1 MIPTDAAQNKE
12 AKAGRQRAGVQK
24 MVKSTLQI
32 DMTPMVD
39 LGFLLI
45 SFFVITTE
53 LSKPTAMDIAVPKD
67 SNSTPSEIGDSYALT
82 VIPNGDKV
90 FYYEG
95 AFDKASKEKK
105 ITGTTI
111 EELRKII
118 IQKQLRLD
126 DKTKYKEGREGLMLL
141 VKPTEK
147 ANYKS
152 IVDIL
157 DECTI
162 TQVKKY
168 ALLKIS
174 EEETD
179 WLAEKNK

>member
-1 MIPTDAAQNKE
+1 MANMDMQAEVPSSRRRI
-12 AKAGRQRAGVQK
+12 GVRK
-24 MVKSTLQI
+24 MGKKNMPI

-45 SFFVITTE
+45 TFFVITTE
-53 LSKPTAMDIAVPKD
+53 LNKPTVMDIAMPKE
-67 SNSTPSEIGDSYALT
+67 SNTNITELGESYALT
-82 VIPNGDKV
+82 VIPDGDNV

-105 ITGTTI
+105 IASATI

-118 IQKQLRLD
+118 IQKQLQLD

-147 ANYKS
+147 AIYKS
-152 IVDIL
+152 IVDVL

-162 TQVKKY
+162 AQVKKY

-174 EEETD
+174 DEEKD
-179 WLAEKNK
+179 WLITQ

>member
-1 MIPTDAAQNKE
+1 MANMGMQAE
-12 AKAGRQRAGVQK
+12 APSSRRRIGVRK
-24 MVKSTLQI
+24 MLKKNMPI

-45 SFFVITTE
+45 TFFVITTE
-53 LSKPTAMDIAVPKD
+53 LNKPTVMDIAMPKD
-67 SNSTPSEIGDSYALT
+67 SNSSPSEIGDSYALT
-82 VIPNGDKV
+82 VIPDGGKV

-105 ITGTTI
+105 IASTTI

-118 IQKQLRLD
+118 IQKQLQLD

-147 ANYKS
+147 ATYKS
-152 IVDIL
+152 IVDVL

-162 TQVKKY
+162 AQVKKY

-174 EEETD
+174 EEEKD
-179 WLAEKNK
+179 WLTNKNK